1 MGNWLRGRG
10 GGERFISSAS
20 FITIDRLQDVLTM
33 LWFFVHGRMDNVDV
47 VASNIWRQF
56 LRVPHVIPGICNVR

>member
-1 MGNWLRGRG
+1 MGNWQRGRG

-33 LWFFVHGRMDNVDV
+33 LWFFVHGRMNNVDV
-47 VASNIWRQF
+47 VASSM
-56 LRVPHVIPGICNVR
+56 L